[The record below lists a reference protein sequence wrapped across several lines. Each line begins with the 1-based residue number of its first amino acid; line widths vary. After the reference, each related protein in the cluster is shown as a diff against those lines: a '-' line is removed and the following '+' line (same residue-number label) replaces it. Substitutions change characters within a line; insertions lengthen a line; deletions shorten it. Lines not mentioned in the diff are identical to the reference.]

1 MFLGYCEARDLRL
14 CYSREE
20 MDEFLVMMLL
30 SAQLY
35 TDAVGTMIVLF
46 QICNAVDL
54 VFAIFIMNVLKQ
66 SFYFF

>member
-1 MFLGYCEARDLRL
+1 L